1 VANLVLEFGGA
12 LSGEHGDG
20 LVRGPFMRQM
30 FGDTLYEA
38 FREIKRTFDPHG
50 IFNPGKIVDSPPMTS
65 NLRFGAGYLTSNP
78 ATFFDYSEF
87 GGFGG
92 AVEMCSGLGACR
104 KKLSG
109 TMCPS
114 YMATRDEQ
122 DSTRGRAN
130 TLRLAIAG
138 RLGESGLGDEGVYK
152 VLDLCLECRACK
164 AECPVGVDVA
174 RFKSEFLADYWK
186 RHGTPLRARALG
198 DIARASVWGSRLA
211 PVSNWVTNAVSG
223 MIGID
228 SRRRPP
234 AWKRQT
240 FSKWAA
246 NRSPSARDAS
256 VTLFNDTFTN
266 HYDPEIGIAA
276 AEVLE
281 RGGCTVHVVRPGCCG
296 RPLISQGLLED
307 ARAQAIK
314 IVDGLFPIAGR
325 GGKILFL
332 EPSCLSAVKEDLPSL
347 LRGEQQT
354 RARTVATACVL
365 FEEFA
370 AGLDLPLQAGP
381 KRVLL
386 HGHCHQKSMGRL
398 DGSKALLAK
407 IPGAT
412 IVDLDAGCCGMAG
425 SFGYT
430 REHYDVSVAIA
441 GRKLLPAV
449 KSMQP
454 GDVLAAPGTSC
465 RHQVADLSGV
475 AAQHPAVLIRDL
487 MSS

>member
-1 VANLVLEFGGA
+1 VVHRFVLRIVLRIRHRRGQR
-12 LSGEHGDG
+12 SEH
-20 LVRGPFMRQM
+20 
-30 FGDTLYEA
+30 
-38 FREIKRTFDPHG
+38 
-50 IFNPGKIVDSPPMTS
+50 
-65 NLRFGAGYLTSNP
+65 
-78 ATFFDYSEF
+78 

-92 AVEMCSGLGACR
+92 AVEMCSGVGACR

-114 YMATRDEQ
+114 YMATRDEK

-130 TLRLAIAG
+130 VLRLAMAG

-174 RFKSEFLADYWK
+174 RFKSEFLADYWQ

-198 DIARASVWGSRLA
+198 DVARASVWGSRFA
-211 PVSNWVTNAVSG
+211 PVSNWVAGAAAG
-223 MIGID
+223 MLGID
-228 SRRRPP
+228 TRRRLPVWRRRTFEHQAAP
-234 AWKRQT
+234 ASGRPV
-240 FSKWAA
+240 A
-246 NRSPSARDAS
+246 
-256 VTLFNDTFTN
+256 LFNDTFTN

-276 AEVLE
+276 LEVLE
-281 RGGCTVHVVRPGCCG
+281 RGGCSVDVVRPGCCG
-296 RPLISQGLLED
+296 RPLISQGLL
-307 ARAQAIK
+307 AQAGAQAAK
-314 IVDGLFPIAGR
+314 IVDGLWPIANR

-332 EPSCLSAVKEDLPSL
+332 EPSCLSAVKEDIPSL

-354 RARTVATACVL
+354 KARAVATACTL

-370 AGLDLPLQAGP
+370 GGLDLPLRAGP
-381 KRVLL
+381 QRVLL
-386 HGHCHQKSMGRL
+386 HGHCHQKSMGLL
-398 DGSKALLAK
+398 DASKALLLK

-412 IVDLDAGCCGMAG
+412 VVDLDAGCCGMAG

-441 GRKLLPAV
+441 NRKLLPAV
-449 KSMQP
+449 KEMQP

-465 RHQVADLSGV
+465 RHQVAGLSSVV
-475 AAQHPAVLIRDL
+475 AHHPAVLIRGL
-487 MSS
+487 MSD